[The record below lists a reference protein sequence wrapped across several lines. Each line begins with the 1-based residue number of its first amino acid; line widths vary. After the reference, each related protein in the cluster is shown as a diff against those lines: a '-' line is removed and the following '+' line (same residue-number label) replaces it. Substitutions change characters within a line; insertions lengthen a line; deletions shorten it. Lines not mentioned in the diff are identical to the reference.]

1 MPEEE
6 MQSEKHTLA
15 ELSLMRQKS
24 RASSRVP
31 LLLFARGSTLIVLL
45 IFAYYAWIW
54 RNPAVFRLAI
64 DSCSESFCDFANY
77 YYPMGEAIFRTS
89 LPIDGF
95 VYSPFIATLLAVF
108 PPLGFDASLLLWGIL
123 QAAFI
128 ILYFLCFRWL
138 VPANLTV
145 QLLFVALAL
154 SSFPTLHNLA
164 WGQVGIFT
172 TVSIL
177 GALVLYERGHH
188 AAAAALL
195 AFGISFKFFPL
206 IFLAPF
212 ATRRDIRFLFL
223 TAGACVIF
231 LYVLPGILLGFG
243 DTLRFYTALLESY
256 RHFDWVAGS
265 YNSQNFAHVIVRLL
279 KAAGPDVQ
287 NYLQQLAEAAGPN
300 ITIYL
305 PLLRWIGYAVMA
317 GNLGLLFLVQR
328 AKLRHANLW
337 SFHILFL
344 SIPFVHQT
352 SWPVDLVYIP
362 FGQAL
367 LTWQL
372 LEGGSATQE
381 NSAAGE
387 FSHEDVWRIWKSPHR
402 VTAAFLLLISI
413 VISNIV
419 FFNLYDDQLDYGSY
433 GFIFW
438 ADLLLLLA
446 TYLEFLP
453 SVLRQIRS
461 KTRYKT
467 LSSTAM
473 SEASASR

>member
-1 MPEEE
+1 
-6 MQSEKHTLA
+6 MQAQKKIFPKHFSA
-15 ELSLMRQKS
+15 RQES
-24 RASSRVP
+24 MASSRVP
-31 LLLFARGSTLIVLL
+31 LWLFAAGSALIALL

-77 YYPMGEAIFRTS
+77 YYPMGEAIFRIG
-89 LPIDGF
+89 LPIEGF
-95 VYSPFIATLLAVF
+95 VYSPFIAILLALF
-108 PPLGFDASLLLWGIL
+108 PPLGFDASLILWGCL

-138 VPANLTV
+138 VPASLTV
-145 QLLFVALAL
+145 QLLFVALTLA
-154 SSFPTLHNLA
+154 SFPILHNLA

-177 GALVLYERGHH
+177 GALVLYELGHR

-212 ATRRDIRFLFL
+212 AIRRDFRFLFL

-231 LYVLPGILLGFG
+231 LFLVPGILLGFD
-243 DTLRFYTALLESY
+243 DTVRFYSALLESY
-256 RHFDWVAGS
+256 RNFGWAAGS

-279 KAAGPDVQ
+279 KTTGPDVQ
-287 NYLQQLAEAAGPN
+287 NYLQHLAEAAGQN

-317 GNLGLLFLVQR
+317 ANLGLIFLIQH
-328 AKLRHANLW
+328 AQLRHANLW

-372 LEGGSATQE
+372 LEGEYSNG
-381 NSAAGE
+381 AGE
-387 FSHEDVWRIWKSPHR
+387 DFSHENAWRIWKSPRR
-402 VTAAFLLLISI
+402 VIAAILLLISI
-413 VISNIV
+413 VISNII
-419 FFNLYDDQLDYGSY
+419 FFNLYNDQLDYGSY

-446 TYLEFLP
+446 TYLELLP
-453 SVLRQIRS
+453 SALRQIRAQ
-461 KTRYKT
+461 TRHKT

>member
-1 MPEEE
+1 MPEEG

-15 ELSLMRQKS
+15 ELSLTRQKF

-31 LLLFARGSTLIVLL
+31 LLLFARGTALIVLL

-54 RNPAVFRLAI
+54 RNLAVFRLAI

-77 YYPMGEAIFRTS
+77 YYPMGEAIFRTG
-89 LPIDGF
+89 LPIEGF

-108 PPLGFDASLLLWGIL
+108 PPLGFDASLLLWCIL

-145 QLLFVALAL
+145 QLLFVALTLA
-154 SSFPTLHNLA
+154 SFPILHNLA

-177 GALVLYERGHH
+177 GALVLYERGHR
-188 AAAAALL
+188 AAAATLL
-195 AFGISFKFFPL
+195 AFGISFKFFPV

-212 ATRRDIRFLFL
+212 AIRRDIRFLFL

-231 LYVLPGILLGFG
+231 LFVVPDILLGFG
-243 DTLRFYTALLESY
+243 DTLCFYTALFESY
-256 RHFDWVAGS
+256 RHFDWVIGN
-265 YNSQNFAHVIVRLL
+265 YNSQYFPNVIARLIG
-279 KAAGPDVQ
+279 AAGPDARG
-287 NYLQQLAEAAGPN
+287 YLVRLAESVGRN
-300 ITIYL
+300 IYDYR
-305 PLLRWIGYAVMA
+305 PLLRWIGYTVTAA
-317 GNLGLLFLVQR
+317 SLGLIFLIQR
-328 AKLRHANLW
+328 AQLRLANLY

-344 SIPFVHQT
+344 SIPFVFPT

-372 LEGGSATQE
+372 LEGGSAARE
-381 NSAAGE
+381 NSAGGK
-387 FSHEDVWRIWKSPHR
+387 FFHEDAWRIWKSPRR
-402 VTAAFLLLISI
+402 VIAVILLLISI
-413 VISNIV
+413 VTSNIV
-419 FFNLYDDQLDYGSY
+419 FFNLYDDHLHYGSY

-438 ADLLLLLA
+438 SDLFLLIA
-446 TYLEFLP
+446 TYMELLP
-453 SVLRQIRS
+453 SALHQIRA
-461 KTRYKT
+461 KTWNQT
-467 LSSTAM
+467 LSSSAM
-473 SEASASR
+473 SEASVSR

>member
-1 MPEEE
+1 

-15 ELSLMRQKS
+15 ELSLSRQKS

-31 LLLFARGSTLIVLL
+31 LLLFARGSALIVLF
-45 IFAYYAWIW
+45 IFACYAWIW

-77 YYPMGEAIFRTS
+77 YYPMGGAIFRTS
-89 LPIDGF
+89 LPIEGF
-95 VYSPFIATLLAVF
+95 VYSPFIAILLAVF
-108 PPLGFDASLLLWGIL
+108 PQLGFDASLILWGIL

-138 VPANLTV
+138 VPANLPL

-154 SSFPTLHNLA
+154 SSFPILHNLA

-177 GALVLYERGHH
+177 GALVLYERGYR

-195 AFGISFKFFPL
+195 AIGISFKFFPL

-212 ATRRDIRFLFL
+212 AIRRDFRFLFL
-223 TAGACVIF
+223 TGGACVIF
-231 LYVLPGILLGFG
+231 LFVVPGVLLGFD
-243 DTLRFYTALLESY
+243 DTLRFYDALLESY
-256 RHFDWVAGS
+256 RNFGWAAGS

-279 KAAGPDVQ
+279 KATGPGVQ
-287 NYLQQLAEAAGPN
+287 NYLQYLAEAAGQN

-317 GNLGLLFLVQR
+317 VNLGLLFLIQR
-328 AKLRHANLW
+328 AQLHHANLW

-344 SIPFVHQT
+344 SIPFVYQT

-362 FGQAL
+362 FAQAL

-372 LEGGSATQE
+372 LEGEDAKS
-381 NSAAGE
+381 AGE
-387 FSHEDVWRIWKSPHR
+387 DLSHKDAWRIWKSPR
-402 VTAAFLLLISI
+402 KVIAAIFLLISI
-413 VISNIV
+413 VISNII
-419 FFNLYDDQLDYGSY
+419 FFNLYDDHLQYGSY
-433 GFIFW
+433 AFIFW
-438 ADLLLLLA
+438 ADLVLLA
-446 TYLEFLP
+446 ATYMELLP
-453 SVLRQIRS
+453 AAMRDIRV
-461 KTRYKT
+461 KNQNKT
-467 LSSTAM
+467 LSTPTR